1 MNATGLQKILNLH
14 KYVVPTKTPA
24 PILRHVLILPD
35 KIISTDLEW
44 RLETP
49 CVIPGVPETGMLIEH
64 SELLRA
70 ANFVEG
76 EIHFGAP
83 KEPSNSDHLG
93 LYGDGAVVNVYR
105 QNVQN
110 SDVQNWDFPNA
121 PKAKG
126 DLLPAN
132 GLIEAFSAVADFA
145 DPTHDWEAMHHVE
158 IKDGVAVGMNGS
170 IFKTVKTDAPNV
182 VIPAD
187 KIQLLKAFEP
197 SHIGE
202 NYFVSPL
209 GKLYF
214 KPLDREFPKWQI
226 NAEKG
231 EYLGKLVLDKKLL
244 GRIEK
249 LRLLLNDRF
258 ARVKLVLNGTFKF
271 ETETVNLDLGGDASV
286 EFSAWQTFSLLQ
298 KILDDIKASE
308 VKFYRSEKD
317 IVTLLE
323 TKDALYGIARRND
336 ED

>member
-1 MNATGLQKILNLH
+1 MNATGLQKILKLH

-35 KIISTDLEW
+35 KIISTDLAW

-49 CVIPGVPETGMLIEH
+49 CIIPGVPKAGILIEH
-64 SELLRA
+64 AEFLRA

-76 EIHFGAP
+76 EVHFGAP

-110 SDVQNWDFPNA
+110 SNFPNA

-145 DPTHDWEAMHHVE
+145 DPTHDWEVMHHVE
-158 IKDGVAVGMNGS
+158 IKDGDAVGMNGS
-170 IFKTVKTDAPNV
+170 IFKTVKTNAPNV

-187 KIQLLKAFEP
+187 KPSLIKAFDPAEINP
-197 SHIGE
+197 QGLL
-202 NYFVSPL
+202 VSPL

-271 ETETVNLDLGGDASV
+271 ETETVNLDLGGEAAVDFSV
-286 EFSAWQTFSLLQ
+286 WQTFSLLQ

-308 VKFYRSEKD
+308 VKFYRSEKEV
-317 IVTLLE
+317 VTLLE
-323 TKDALYGIARRND
+323 TEDALYGIARRND

>member
-14 KYVVPTKTPA
+14 KYVVPTKTQLQ
-24 PILRHVLILPD
+24 ILRNVLVMPD
-35 KIISTDLEW
+35 KMISTDLEW

-93 LYGDGAVVNVYR
+93 LYGDGAIVNVFQQKAR
-105 QNVQN
+105 DSN
-110 SDVQNWDFPNA
+110 FPNA

-132 GLIEAFSAVADFA
+132 GLIEAFSAVAGFA
-145 DPTHDWEAMHHVE
+145 DPTHDWEPMRHVE

-170 IFKTVKTDAPNV
+170 IFKTVKTNAPNA

-214 KPLDREFPKWQI
+214 KPLDREFPGWQV

-271 ETETVNLDLGGDASV
+271 ETETVNLDLGGEAAVDFSV
-286 EFSAWQTFSLLQ
+286 WQTFSLLQ

-308 VKFYRSEKD
+308 VKFYRSEKEV
-317 IVTLLE
+317 VTLLE
-323 TKDALYGIARRND
+323 TEDALYGIARRND

>member
-1 MNATGLQKILNLH
+1 MNATGLQKILKLH

-35 KIISTDLEW
+35 KIISTDLAW

-49 CVIPGVPETGMLIEH
+49 CIVPGVPKAGILIEH
-64 SELLRA
+64 AEFLRA

-76 EIHFGAP
+76 EVHFGAP
-83 KEPSNSDHLG
+83 KEPSNSDHLD

-110 SDVQNWDFPNA
+110 SNFPNA

-145 DPTHDWEAMHHVE
+145 DPTHDWEVMHHVE

-170 IFKTVKTDAPNV
+170 IFKTVKTNAPNV

-197 SHIGE
+197 SHFGE
-202 NYFVSPL
+202 NCFVSPF

-214 KPLDREFPKWQI
+214 KPLDREFPKWQV
-226 NAEKG
+226 NAKKG
-231 EYLGKLVLDKKLL
+231 EYLGKLVLDKKLIA
-244 GRIEK
+244 RIEK
-249 LRLLLNDRF
+249 LRMLLNDRF
-258 ARVKLVLNGTFKF
+258 ARVKLVLDGGFKL
-271 ETETVNLDLGGDASV
+271 ETETASLDLGGEVSV

-323 TKDALYGIARRND
+323 TDDALYGIARRND
-336 ED
+336 KD